1 MSVPTIGRSLLGADG
16 YDRLTARLKPG
27 QQAIVVA
34 GDRVE
39 IDLLDPAEGI
49 APGQAAVI
57 YDGTRVVGSAT
68 IESTRRVEAHA

>member
-1 MSVPTIGRSLLGADG
+1 VDVS
-16 YDRLTARLKPG
+16 
-27 QQAIVVA
+27 
-34 GDRVE
+34 GDRVD

-68 IESTRRVEAHA
+68 ISATRPVVAA

>member
-1 MSVPTIGRSLLGADG
+1 MS
-16 YDRLTARLKPG
+16 
-27 QQAIVVA
+27 

-68 IESTRRVEAHA
+68 ISATRPVEARA